1 MEEKAGDDMNQGPW
15 SKFRVPLFL
24 SLLSAC
30 GVVSAESASPHVAQ
44 ASNAVVLIKAH
55 LQHGLLEDD
64 EAEGR
69 WSGSGFLIDRENG
82 WIVTNAHVS
91 GYGPTNLRVRFE
103 DQNEF
108 TRAERVFVDSKHD
121 VAVIKVD
128 PELVRDREP
137 LTLDC
142 DYTFNRGDKIFSVG
156 HPKSQYFTFS
166 TGVLSGQKDFHVD
179 GHYFTTD
186 TVVESG
192 SSGGPAVMSDTGK
205 VIGMMSA
212 SFDSSDL
219 GFLTTSR
226 DICRITEL
234 LAEGKNPARP
244 SFKFQTMVVNDELSN
259 LVGTVFHPAIPLLPG
274 DEILSWNGN
283 LWHPDA
289 DGDLADAMRGYDGDR
304 VTLSVLRDGMEE
316 LFEIPVSQGRS
327 MHEKEWLFFSGL
339 LITEDDK
346 KDSSFVNGNT
356 AGPILVIESVDTD
369 YDSTSDIEFDYGN
382 EIFSVDS
389 KQGLNLRGL
398 YDHLQQ
404 VQASDSVDVVARV
417 YEWTP
422 ETYSVLMRY
431 SFPVEQLDCS
441 WCDR

>member
-1 MEEKAGDDMNQGPW
+1 MIQGPW
-15 SKFRVPLFL
+15 AKFQVVIIL
-24 SLLSAC
+24 SLLGAFR
-30 GVVSAESASPHVAQ
+30 VVNAETDSPHVAR
-44 ASNAVVLIKAH
+44 ASDAVVLIKAH
-55 LQHGLLEDD
+55 LNHGLLEDD
-64 EAEGR
+64 DAEGR
-69 WSGSGFLIDRENG
+69 WTGSGFLVDGQNG

-91 GYGPTNLRVRFE
+91 GYGPTDLRVRFE
-103 DQNEF
+103 DQKEF
-108 TRAERVFVDSKHD
+108 ARAERVYVDSKHD
-121 VAVIKVD
+121 VAVIKID
-128 PELVRDREP
+128 PVLVKNREP
-137 LTLDC
+137 LALDC
-142 DYTFNRGDKIFSVG
+142 DYTFNRGDKIFSIG
-156 HPKSQYFTFS
+156 HPKSQHFTFS
-166 TGVLSGQKDFHVD
+166 TGVLSGKKDFHID
-179 GHYFTTD
+179 GNYFTTD

-234 LAEGKNPARP
+234 LAQGKNPARP
-244 SFKFQTMVVNDELSN
+244 RFKFQTMVVDDELSN
-259 LVGTVFHPAIPLLPG
+259 LVGTVFHPSIPLVPG

-283 LWHPDA
+283 LWHPDT

-346 KDSSFVNGNT
+346 KDASFVNGNT

-389 KQGLNLRGL
+389 IQGLNLRELHG
-398 YDHLQQ
+398 YLQQ
-404 VQASDSVDVVARV
+404 VQPSDLVDVVARV

-422 ETYSVLMRY
+422 ENYSLLMRY
-431 SFPVEQLDCS
+431 SFPVEQLNCS
-441 WCDR
+441 WCE

>member
-1 MEEKAGDDMNQGPW
+1 MKNGPW
-15 SKFRVPLFL
+15 SKFRVSLIL
-24 SLLSAC
+24 SLLTVS
-30 GVVSAESASPHVAQ
+30 GVVIAESASPYVAR
-44 ASNAVVLIKAH
+44 ASDAVVLIKAH
-55 LQHGLLEDD
+55 LKHGLLEDD

-69 WSGSGFLIDRENG
+69 WSGSGFLIDSENG
-82 WIVTNAHVS
+82 WIVTNAHVA
-91 GYGPTNLRVRFE
+91 GYGPTSLRVRFE
-103 DQNEF
+103 DQNEY

-121 VAVIKVD
+121 VAVIRID
-128 PELVRDREP
+128 PELVKDREP
-137 LTLDC
+137 LSLDC
-142 DYTFNRGDKIFSVG
+142 DYRFNRGDKIFSVG

-234 LAEGKNPARP
+234 LAQGKNPARP
-244 SFKFQTMVVNDELSN
+244 SFKFQTMVVDDALSN

-283 LWHPDA
+283 LWHPDS
-289 DGDLADAMRGYDGDR
+289 DGDLADAMRGYEGDR

-316 LFEIPVSQGRS
+316 LFDIPVSQGRS

-346 KDSSFVNGNT
+346 KDSSYINGNT
-356 AGPILVIESVDTD
+356 SGPILVIESVDTD
-369 YDSTSDIEFDYGN
+369 YDNTLDIEFDYGN

-389 KQGLNLRGL
+389 KHGLDLREL
-398 YDHLQQ
+398 HDYLQK
-404 VQASDSVDVVARV
+404 VSASEMVDVVARV